1 MCAFVI
7 GSMVMLRSR
16 RVQRIQG
23 EVIRNVGRETSW
35 AVRKVKP
42 KY

>member
-1 MCAFVI
+1 MGAFVI
-7 GSMVMLRSR
+7 GSMVRLRSR

-23 EVIRNVGRETSW
+23 EVIKNVGRETSW
-35 AVRKVKP
+35 TVRRVEP